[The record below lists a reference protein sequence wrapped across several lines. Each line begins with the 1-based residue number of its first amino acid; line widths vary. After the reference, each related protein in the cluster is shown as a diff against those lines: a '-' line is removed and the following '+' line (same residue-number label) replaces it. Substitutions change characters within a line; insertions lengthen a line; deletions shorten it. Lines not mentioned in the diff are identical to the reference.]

1 MRASKIPLVAV
12 AILVTIAGP
21 SGLVVRVGSFSVVD
35 VSVSPTCRG
44 RLSLLSS
51 PDRSIRLFANNEKN
65 DENESEETGK
75 DPVDV
80 ESARKRLELL
90 MGGNTGRNATAE
102 DGNAEAAATAT
113 TKFSIKK
120 FLADLPS
127 PPSRDLDNIHLP
139 EPPPMSS
146 MERIRRENEIALLK
160 LLEDSDEASNAL
172 WNLWYSER
180 GKDGQRRLAETDL
193 LMGNPQRWDECESL
207 LVNLIDGRSSS
218 SSRSTKSK
226 SKSGNDGEGDDN
238 IVDEY
243 IDPRPGIYFVE
254 AVNRLATLYFLQQRL
269 NESYK
274 LCRIVLQLK
283 PWHFGALSG
292 IVQVCIALGGRQD
305 ETFKDEAREWAQLR
319 LPSMISGSALPGAP
333 ISPSNGPS
341 NPRRIEWCRNA
352 VEDAEKLLRL
362 AEKNTKRSLGK
373 PEDYYSDSD
382 QDQNRSI
389 ENDEEVG
396 KGIGNDMDDG
406 AWQ

>member
-1 MRASKIPLVAV
+1 MRASKVPLL
-12 AILVTIAGP
+12 AILVAIAGP
-21 SGLVVRVGSFSVVD
+21 SGLVVRVGSFFVTD
-35 VSVSPTCRG
+35 VSASITTCKG
-44 RLSLLSS
+44 SLCPRSS
-51 PDRSIRLFANNEKN
+51 DRNIRLFANREKN

-90 MGGNTGRNATAE
+90 MGGENGRNATAE
-102 DGNAEAAATAT
+102 DGDAEAAATVP

-120 FLADLPS
+120 FLAELPS
-127 PPSRDLDNIHLP
+127 PPSRELDNIHLP
-139 EPPPMSS
+139 ENDVPMSS
-146 MERIRRENEIALLK
+146 MERVRRENEIVLLK
-160 LLEDSDEASNAL
+160 LLEDSDEASEAL

-218 SSRSTKSK
+218 SSTRSK
-226 SKSGNDGEGDDN
+226 SKPRDVGEGDDN

-292 IVQVCIALGGRQD
+292 IVQVCIALGRRQD
-305 ETFKDEAREWAQLR
+305 ETFKDEAREWAELR

-333 ISPSNGPS
+333 INPLNGPS

-352 VEDAEKLLRL
+352 VEDAKKLLRL
-362 AEKNTKRSLGK
+362 AEKNTKQSLGK
-373 PEDYYSDSD
+373 PEDYYSDSG
-382 QDQNRSI
+382 QDQNKSV

-396 KGIGNDMDDG
+396 KGIGNDMDDD